1 MRHRC
6 KYLQIYS
13 TFQYRRL
20 STPLE
25 RIIMFCILINLG
37 LTVMTLAAYSYYLFQ
52 QVVYKVP
59 RELAIMATEQQFAQ
73 MELEDVAG
81 WYREAIAN
89 RYQILEE
96 LSSLKNRRN
105 LSEVDK
111 RRKKE
116 LERLLRVNTQSI
128 KDIIN
133 DFNRRHESISL
144 ADRLESVSLF
154 CLASGIHRLIEER
167 RRSRSTKINEPK

>member
-1 MRHRC
+1 
-6 KYLQIYS
+6 
-13 TFQYRRL
+13 
-20 STPLE
+20 
-25 RIIMFCILINLG
+25 
-37 LTVMTLAAYSYYLFQ
+37 
-52 QVVYKVP
+52 
-59 RELAIMATEQQFAQ
+59 MATEQQFAQ

-81 WYREAIAN
+81 WYREAIAK

-105 LSEVDK
+105 LPEVDK

-154 CLASGIHRLIEER
+154 CIASGIHRLIEEL
-167 RRSRSTKINEPK
+167 RRSRSTKINKPE

>member
-1 MRHRC
+1 
-6 KYLQIYS
+6 
-13 TFQYRRL
+13 
-20 STPLE
+20 
-25 RIIMFCILINLG
+25 MFYILINLA
-37 LTVMTLAAYSYYLFQ
+37 LTVITLATFSYYLFK

-59 RELAIMATEQQFAQ
+59 QELAIMATEQQFAQ

-81 WYREAIAN
+81 WYREAIAK

-105 LSEVDK
+105 LPEVDK

-154 CLASGIHRLIEER
+154 CIASGIHRLIEEL
-167 RRSRSTKINEPK
+167 RRSRSTKINKPE